1 MLVLETTL
9 FEKARLA
16 RSFAHVLRPFRTEAL
31 VPDGECTLTP
41 ASPVGVDELRRQI
54 VAHAS
59 LSQLI
64 AYLQRTLPSRGSVEH
79 VILCESQVRQKILGL
94 ERVQHL
100 ADEHLGES
108 SLSELAAELGARVLA
123 ARQ

>member
-1 MLVLETTL
+1 MLLLETTL

-16 RSFAHVLRPFRTEAL
+16 RSFPTVLGPFRPEAL
-31 VPDGECTLTP
+31 VPDGECMLAP
-41 ASPVGVDELRRQI
+41 ALPVDVDELLRQI

-64 AYLQRTLPSRGSVEH
+64 SNLQRALPSRGSLEY
-79 VILCESQVRQKILGL
+79 VILRETQVGQKILGL
-94 ERVQHL
+94 ERVQRL
-100 ADEHLGES
+100 ADERLGEA
-108 SLSELAAELGARVLA
+108 SLSELAAELGARMLA

>member
-16 RSFAHVLRPFRTEAL
+16 RSFAHVLGPFRTEAL
-31 VPDGECTLTP
+31 APDGECTLAP
-41 ASPVGVDELRRQI
+41 ALPVGVDELRRQI

-64 AYLQRTLPSRGSVEH
+64 ANLQRTLPSRGSVEH
-79 VILCESQVRQKILGL
+79 VILCKSQVGQKILGL
-94 ERVQHL
+94 ERVQRL
-100 ADEHLGES
+100 ADECLGES